1 MAKLNDKETLSIARA
16 VSDVLEGKQEAY
28 HGKKKKEQYD
38 SDKDHNMDPTS
49 HVKKDEK
56 TGMYCV
62 YNVKGKKVAE
72 FKTKAEADAYS
83 KKNHDALMK
92 EGPEE
97 PRAKGEKE
105 FKDKHV
111 IKKSG
116 ENPDGTVTKE
126 AKVVLTDEEK
136 YKEFFA
142 RALEKFG
149 VKSPAEL
156 DKEKRKE
163 FFNYVDK
170 NYKSVDE
177 VLGVVKKAASKVKKG
192 VQRGVDKAVGTDLSG
207 DKKAE
212 KLKKL
217 QDEMKEEESK
227 RRKAEEQLK
236 NVEKRFRAG
245 EIDKEKKA
253 DLEDFYGTQEH
264 THYQKIEDLKDKI
277 QALKSGKKESVDE
290 VLGAVKKA
298 AKSVGRKIDKVA
310 GTDLSGDKQA
320 KIKAQIKELEKKLAA
335 TAAKHKK
342 AQDDGDEER
351 EDYWGGIEAGQASD
365 LENLKDKLR
374 GKKESVVDAANNVL
388 NESLNEFLGHRIPSA
403 GADSSGIRKATGAD
417 NKAPN
422 TGSPR
427 QSDDNK
433 VRQIQNRIAQK
444 EAEAEKHDKAGREFY
459 SRAEDAKDRGDDD
472 KYEDLMARSDEA
484 ESQYQSAKNEVE
496 ELKDDLKKAKAE
508 FNKKNKKESV
518 DEGLIDTIKTQ
529 LANLKK
535 KKDSGNSS
543 MDDATITKIAS
554 LLQKKARAAQEMEKL
569 RDAAD
574 EEHSKARDAEDKG
587 DDGSDHDAR
596 AFDLDRKADTLEEKI
611 EEIDDQIQKLKK
623 GASKSEDVKEYGN
636 VMSKKMKMRKDKE
649 VHASYGKK

>member
-1 MAKLNDKETLSIARA
+1 MAKLNDKETLSIANA

-28 HGKKKKEQYD
+28 HGNKKKEQYD
-38 SDKDHNMDPTS
+38 SDKDHSMDPTS

-62 YNVKGKKVAE
+62 YNVKGRKVAE

-170 NYKSVDE
+170 NYKGVDE
-177 VLGVVKKAASKVKKG
+177 VLGV
-192 VQRGVDKAVGTDLSG
+192 
-207 DKKAE
+207 
-212 KLKKL
+212 
-217 QDEMKEEESK
+217 
-227 RRKAEEQLK
+227 
-236 NVEKRFRAG
+236 
-245 EIDKEKKA
+245 
-253 DLEDFYGTQEH
+253 
-264 THYQKIEDLKDKI
+264 
-277 QALKSGKKESVDE
+277 
-290 VLGAVKKA
+290 VKKA

-310 GTDLSGDKQA
+310 GTDLSGDKKA
-320 KIKAQIKELEKKLAA
+320 EIKQK
-335 TAAKHKK
+335 
-342 AQDDGDEER
+342 
-351 EDYWGGIEAGQASD
+351 
-365 LENLKDKLR
+365 LKDIDAKMDKHGTAIDNSKADLKAGKIDRSKQSSIENFHQSAMRNLEIEQEKLEAQLS
-374 GKKESVVDAANNVL
+374 GKKESVD
-388 NESLNEFLGHRIPSA
+388 EFLGHRIPSA
-403 GADSSGIRKATGAD
+403 GADSSGIRKATGAN

-433 VRQIQNRIAQK
+433 VKQIQNRIAQK

-459 SRAEDAKDRGDDD
+459 SRAEDAKDKGDDD

-484 ESQYQSAKNEVE
+484 DSQYQSAKNEVE
-496 ELKDDLKKAKAE
+496 ELQDKLKKAKAE
-508 FNKKNKKESV
+508 FNKKHKKESV

-554 LLQKKARAAQEMEKL
+554 LLQKKARAVQEMEKL
-569 RDAAD
+569 EQMADKLNADAEAAMDRGDHDKEQDLQYRAD
-574 EEHSKARDAEDKG
+574 STDEKAR
-587 DDGSDHDAR
+587 
-596 AFDLDRKADTLEEKI
+596 RKADEV

-623 GASKSEDVKEYGN
+623 GASKSKDVKEYGN

>member
-170 NYKSVDE
+170 NYKGVDE
-177 VLGVVKKAASKVKKG
+177 VLGVVKKAAKSVGRKI
-192 VQRGVDKAVGTDLSG
+192 DKAVGTDLSG

-212 KLKKL
+212 IKQKLK
-217 QDEMKEEESK
+217 D
-227 RRKAEEQLK
+227 
-236 NVEKRFRAG
+236 
-245 EIDKEKKA
+245 IDAKMDKHGTAIDNSKA
-253 DLEDFYGTQEH
+253 DLKAGKIDRSKQAS
-264 THYQKIEDLKDKI
+264 IEDYHQTAMRNLEIEQDKLEA
-277 QALKSGKKESVDE
+277 Q
-290 VLGAVKKA
+290 
-298 AKSVGRKIDKVA
+298 
-310 GTDLSGDKQA
+310 LSG
-320 KIKAQIKELEKKLAA
+320 
-335 TAAKHKK
+335 
-342 AQDDGDEER
+342 
-351 EDYWGGIEAGQASD
+351 
-365 LENLKDKLR
+365 
-374 GKKESVVDAANNVL
+374 
-388 NESLNEFLGHRIPSA
+388 
-403 GADSSGIRKATGAD
+403 
-417 NKAPN
+417 
-422 TGSPR
+422 
-427 QSDDNK
+427 
-433 VRQIQNRIAQK
+433 
-444 EAEAEKHDKAGREFY
+444 
-459 SRAEDAKDRGDDD
+459 
-472 KYEDLMARSDEA
+472 
-484 ESQYQSAKNEVE
+484 
-496 ELKDDLKKAKAE
+496 
-508 FNKKNKKESV
+508 KKESV
-518 DEGLIDTIKTQ
+518 DEGLIDTIRNQ

-543 MDDATITKIAS
+543 MDDATITKIAG

-574 EEHSKARDAEDKG
+574 KEHSKARDAEDRG
-587 DDGSDHDAR
+587 DDGSDNDAR
-596 AFDLDRKADTLEEKI
+596 AFDLDQKADRFEEKI